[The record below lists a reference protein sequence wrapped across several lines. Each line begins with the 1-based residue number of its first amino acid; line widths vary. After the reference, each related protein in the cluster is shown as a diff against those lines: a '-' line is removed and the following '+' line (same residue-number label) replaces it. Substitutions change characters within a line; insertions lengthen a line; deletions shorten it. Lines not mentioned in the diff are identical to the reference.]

1 MVFKETAVKGAYLV
15 ELDPRGDI
23 RGFFARAW
31 CSKEFETQG
40 LKPKMV
46 QANTSFNKYK
56 GTLRGL
62 HYQAY
67 PKPEAKFMRCIRG
80 RIYDVLV
87 DLRPESPTFKKWVG
101 VELTA
106 ENRLALYV
114 PEQCAHGYLSLKDGS
129 EVLYL
134 VSEFYSPECERGIRY
149 DDVSIKID
157 WPTAIEHI
165 SEKDLAWAL
174 LEK

>member
-1 MVFKETAVKGAYLV
+1 MVFKETAVNGAYLV

-31 CSKEFETQG
+31 CSKEFGTQG
-40 LKPKMV
+40 LRPNMV

-62 HYQAY
+62 HYQTH

-87 DLRPESPTFKKWVG
+87 DLRPESPSFKKWVG
-101 VELTA
+101 VDLTA
-106 ENRLALYV
+106 ENRLALYI
-114 PEQCAHGYLSLKDGS
+114 PEQCAHGYLALEDNS

-134 VSEFYSPECERGIRY
+134 VSELYSPECERGIRY
-149 DDVSIKID
+149 DDPAIKID
-157 WPTAIEHI
+157 WPISIEHI
-165 SEKDLAWAL
+165 SEKDLAWPL